1 MNKFIFNILIIFP
14 FFVFSSCVSSKKKQ
28 ELILVKKEDPINEVV
43 KIIKE
48 KCYKASN
55 PQFLADFSTD
65 SVRIPTI
72 EMESVWK
79 NNYNLL
85 KTSVI
90 GPLGE
95 EYYSFDI
102 DENKINYNSTNNVI
116 ISNDYFEQ
124 FSSLFSK
131 IGAKGLR
138 SFLCGEYAFLKQ
150 KDNNGIYIVR
160 EKKEQKALEAND
172 IAQQDPETND
182 SNNKYFSIS
191 NIDISGSNIEVQSYV
206 SLTKNEN
213 GYAIIVNSRFYYGF
227 FSHDTQVEVKWI
239 AFVNPLEVRPT
250 SAIFRSK
257 ENKFSIIFSEY
268 Q

>member
-1 MNKFIFNILIIFP
+1 MNKYIFNIFIIFP
-14 FFVFSSCVSSKKKQ
+14 LFILSSCVSSKKKQ
-28 ELILVKKEDPINEVV
+28 ELIAVKKEDPINEVV
-43 KIIKE
+43 KTIKE

-65 SVRIPTI
+65 SIRLPPI
-72 EMESVWK
+72 EMEGAWK

-102 DENKINYNSTNNVI
+102 DENKINYNSTSSNI
-116 ISNDYFEQ
+116 IANDYFEQ

-138 SFLCGEYAFLKQ
+138 SFLCGEYAFVKQ

-160 EKKEQKALEAND
+160 EKKEKTDSDGNEIVPQEVEIN
-172 IAQQDPETND
+172 E

-213 GYAIIVNSRFYYGF
+213 GYAIIVNSRFYYGL
-227 FSHDTQVEVKWI
+227 FSQDTQVEVKWI
-239 AFVNPLEVRPT
+239 AFVNPLEIRPT
-250 SAIFRSK
+250 SAIFRSN